1 MNTRCPYCTGRKVL
15 AGFNDL
21 ASLFPKLAKEW
32 DAELNGPLRP
42 TEVTSGSSRR
52 VWWRCDHGHVWR
64 AAIYSRTGPKKCGC
78 PVCAVVVKAKS

>member
-32 DAELNGPLRP
+32 DAELNGAAAPYRGDLRQLTP
-42 TEVTSGSSRR
+42 GLV
-52 VWWRCDHGHVWR
+52 
-64 AAIYSRTGPKKCGC
+64 AM
-78 PVCAVVVKAKS
+78 